1 MPETP
6 LLHQA
11 DVVRKC
17 PPAVIVIAW
26 LFACAGAIGFAY
38 HATEFKLH
46 GPFPHA
52 LVLVCFIRLLAVVAA
67 VFMLRGHNWARWLLI
82 VWLAYHIVLSAFHT
96 VSQVVVHSLLLGVI
110 AYFLF
115 RPQASA
121 YFRHAK
127 RRAD

>member
-1 MPETP
+1 M
-6 LLHQA
+6 LLSHHA

-26 LFACAGAIGFAY
+26 LSACAGAIGFAY
-38 HATEFKLH
+38 HASEFKLH
-46 GPFPHA
+46 GPFQHE

-82 VWLAYHIVLSAFHT
+82 AWLGYHIILSAFHT

-121 YFRHAK
+121 YFRDAK
-127 RRAD
+127 RRAN